1 MATFDET
8 ARQACKVSGAGLT
21 AWLNRFAGESM
32 AADFATWDDTRR
44 TSWPGGPERTDDVV
58 CVLRRRA
65 DGQPAHLI
73 VEVETEP
80 RPDGLA
86 RLGIYELLLAIE
98 VRAVLEDGPPIYG
111 AILHLTGTRKGGPLI
126 LTRSASNPGVLVQ
139 PVEVWLAEQGAVDTL
154 ALIESG
160 ELDLCILPWVVLMRG
175 GGDPQVIE
183 RWKELA
189 GGETDVEK
197 RAAYRYFA
205 LTFAELIPE
214 LVNWQRSLEG
224 WEVRESQLSKTIEA
238 RGEHKGEVRRARTDL
253 LRILQSRLGT
263 PAPEPVRLAIEG
275 TNDLGILDRWFE
287 AALTATSW
295 AEFQALLKQ
304 E

>member
-1 MATFDET
+1 MPTFDET

-21 AWLNRFAGESM
+21 PWLDRFADESM

-65 DGQPAHLI
+65 DGKPAHLI

-98 VRAVLEDGPPIYG
+98 VRNVLDDGPPVYG
-111 AILHLTGTRKGGPLI
+111 AIIRLTGSKKGGPLI
-126 LTRSASNPGVLVQ
+126 LTRSATNPGVLVK
-139 PVEVWLAEQGAVDTL
+139 PIEVWLPDQSAADTL

-160 ELDLCILPWVVLMRG
+160 DLALCLLPWVVLMRG
-175 GGDPQVIE
+175 GGESQLIE
-183 RWKELA
+183 RWKQLA
-189 GGETDVEK
+189 VREPDVEK
-197 RAAYRYFA
+197 RAAYRSFA
-205 LTFAELIPE
+205 LVFAELIPE
-214 LVNWQRSLEG
+214 LVNWQRHLEG
-224 WEVRESQLSKTIEA
+224 WEVRESQYLKSFEA
-238 RGEHKGEVRRARTDL
+238 RGEVKRARADL
-253 LRILQSRLGT
+253 LEGLHLKLGGT
-263 PAPEPVRLAIEG
+263 VPEPVRLAVEG
-275 TNDLGILDRWFE
+275 TNDLNTLERWFRGLF
-287 AALTATSW
+287 AVNSW
-295 AEFQALLKQ
+295 AEFQTLMKQ